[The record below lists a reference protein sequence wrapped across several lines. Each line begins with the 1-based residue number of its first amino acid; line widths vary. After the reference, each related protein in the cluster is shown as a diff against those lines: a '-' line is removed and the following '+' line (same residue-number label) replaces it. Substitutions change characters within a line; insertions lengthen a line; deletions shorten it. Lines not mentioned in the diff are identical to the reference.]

1 MKYSILILSFTLCTL
16 FSCQKK
22 YTCKCT
28 DGAITVVY
36 TEEIEANSQTEA
48 RDICRNKGTECD
60 L

>member
-1 MKYSILILSFTLCTL
+1 MKHSILILTFTLCTL

-22 YTCKCT
+22 YTCNCT
-28 DGAITVVY
+28 DGTPNIVH
-36 TEEIEANSQTEA
+36 TEEVEANSEIEA